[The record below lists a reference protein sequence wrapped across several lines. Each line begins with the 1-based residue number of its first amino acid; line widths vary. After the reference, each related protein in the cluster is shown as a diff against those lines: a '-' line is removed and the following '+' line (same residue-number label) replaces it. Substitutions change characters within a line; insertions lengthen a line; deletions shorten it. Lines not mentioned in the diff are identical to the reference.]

1 MTTGDDRL
9 AIERAEV
16 RPSEA
21 VPDEDKMKT
30 ERAYREQTGPDED
43 RKPPGPERKDTVRK
57 EDEEIDEALDET
69 FPASDPPS
77 YSKGLPKT
85 E

>member
-1 MTTGDDRL
+1 MTTGDRPANDDRPGTEK
-9 AIERAEV
+9 AER
-16 RPSEA
+16 
-21 VPDEDKMKT
+21 D
-30 ERAYREQTGPDED
+30 
-43 RKPPGPERKDTVRK
+43 PETARK

>member
-1 MTTGDDRL
+1 MT
-9 AIERAEV
+9 ERDGRIHVEEAEPK
-16 RPSEA
+16 PSEA
-21 VPDEDKMKT
+21 VPDEDELRT
-30 ERAYREQTGPDED
+30 RRAYREQTED
-43 RKPPGPERKDTVRK
+43 GKV
-57 EDEEIDEALDET
+57 DEALDET

>member
-9 AIERAEV
+9 AVERAEP

-21 VPDEDKMKT
+21 VPDED
-30 ERAYREQTGPDED
+30 
-43 RKPPGPERKDTVRK
+43 RKPSGSERSKDTARK

>member
-1 MTTGDDRL
+1 MTEQHDDRL
-9 AIERAEV
+9 AIEKAE
-16 RPSEA
+16 PKSSAA
-21 VPDEDKMKT
+21 VPDEDELKT
-30 ERAYREQTGPDED
+30 KRALREQTGAT
-43 RKPPGPERKDTVRK
+43 KERKV
-57 EDEEIDEALDET
+57 EDEEIDEALEET

>member
-9 AIERAEV
+9 AIERAEA

-21 VPDEDKMKT
+21 VPDED
-30 ERAYREQTGPDED
+30 
-43 RKPPGPERKDTVRK
+43 RKPPGSERSKDAARK

-77 YSKGLPKT
+77 YSRGLPKT

>member
-1 MTTGDDRL
+1 MTEHDDDRL
-9 AIERAEV
+9 AVEKAQ
-16 RPSEA
+16 PKSSAA
-21 VPDEDKMKT
+21 VPDEDELSRT
-30 ERAYREQTGPDED
+30 RASRQGSRSDEERQADD
-43 RKPPGPERKDTVRK
+43 A
-57 EDEEIDEALDET
+57 EIDEALEET

>member
-1 MTTGDDRL
+1 MTERAPDEDRL
-9 AIERAEV
+9 AVENAQPK
-16 RPSEA
+16 PSAA
-21 VPDEDKMKT
+21 VPDEDELRT

-43 RKPPGPERKDTVRK
+43 REPKADRKD
-57 EDEEIDEALDET
+57 DEEIDEALEET

-85 E
+85 G